1 MLILCNSFFW
11 ALHFP
16 PLIFSFFQS
25 KLELW
30 QISTLS
36 MWHVVSPIVWPSVTR
51 ASCFPGVQVVMGS
64 WDSWL
69 LRILWQYPG
78 KNVSYC
84 KGYFLLVSLLDSL
97 VWILVSSFINN
108 CCFLWVTVMPYTV
121 ITLVPRIVI
130 VEVFESCLAVSDP
143 ASPWTTQSMKFLRPE
158 YWPFPSPGDLPNPG
172 IEPRSP
178 ELQAD
183 SLPAE
188 PQGKP
193 DRSVYLQLK
202 NMSCLGTILHLSQ

>member
-1 MLILCNSFFW
+1 MLILCNTYFW

-16 PLIFSFFQS
+16 PLIFFFFFFKS

-36 MWHVVSPIVWPSVTR
+36 MWHVASPTVWPSVTR
-51 ASCFPGVQVVMGS
+51 ASCFPGVQVVTVS

-97 VWILVSSFINN
+97 VWVLLSSLINN
-108 CCFLWVTVMPYTV
+108 CCFLWVTVMTYTV
-121 ITLVPRIVI
+121 TTLVPRIVI
-130 VEVFESCLAVSDP
+130 VEVFESESCLAMSDSV
-143 ASPWTTQSMKFLRPE
+143 SPWTTQSMKFSRPE
-158 YWPFPSPGDLPNPG
+158 YWSG
-172 IEPRSP
+172 
-178 ELQAD
+178 
-183 SLPAE
+183 
-188 PQGKP
+188 
-193 DRSVYLQLK
+193 
-202 NMSCLGTILHLSQ
+202 